1 MASKRVEAFRAAIAR
16 SSSEF
21 DAAEEAAM
29 KASEVTTFSTLPA
42 TFMRCISGPAALQN
56 TVDEAA
62 STSSENGDSADDVN
76 DNAGESSWS
85 RQLSMHKNGP
95 GALRA
100 SFCVVRNSVPPL
112 ETCDSDDE
120 GHNFGG
126 LVSLDAFMCSEQEP
140 LMQAKHGPI
149 GFGDRYVV
157 PAPAMHG
164 KMQQPKPT
172 SRPSPTAC
180 AGGISRAAARN
191 GGY

>member
-1 MASKRVEAFRAAIAR
+1 MASKRVEAFRAEIAR

-29 KASEVTTFSTLPA
+29 KGRQVSTSSTVLPA
-42 TFMRCISGPAALQN
+42 SFMRCISGPAVLQN
-56 TVDEAA
+56 TVDE
-62 STSSENGDSADDVN
+62 DDVD
-76 DNAGESSWS
+76 DNAGNSSWS
-85 RQLSMHKNGP
+85 QRLSMQKNEP
-95 GALRA
+95 GALRV

-120 GHNFGG
+120 GHKVGG
-126 LVSLDAFMCSEQEP
+126 LLSLDALVCSEQEP
-140 LMQAKHGPI
+140 LMQPKHGAI

-157 PAPAMHG
+157 PAPAVHG

-172 SRPSPTAC
+172 AARPSPC
-180 AGGISRAAARN
+180 VGGISRAAARH